1 MSHGR
6 RARGFA
12 PLGALRAADLGLPR
26 RETRR
31 LLLAD
36 AWRRVAGDAVGR
48 RLSAV
53 QVTRGTVEIQ
63 ADPRWADDLRDMLPL
78 LVSRLARCA
87 PDLGIRRFR
96 LRIPGQEPAGAA
108 RSIAIDLRRSERV
121 PER

>member
-1 MSHGR
+1 MDRAR
-6 RARGFA
+6 RATGFE
-12 PLGALRAADLGLPR
+12 PLGALRPADLGLPR

-31 LLLAD
+31 LTLAD

-53 QVTRGTVEIQ
+53 QVTRGTVEIE
-63 ADPRWADDLRDMLPL
+63 AGDPRWADDLRDMLPL
-78 LVSRLARCA
+78 LVSRLSRCA

-96 LRIPGQEPAGAA
+96 LRIRGRETDRAE
-108 RSIAIDLRRSERV
+108 RSIAVERRPDGA